1 MNRFSEKSPE
11 TRASRLPH
19 TLTAGRGS
27 KVPQNAIAAGLQRHS
42 GQSQQHKALFSTH
55 PRQITQNSLTLP

>member
-1 MNRFSEKSPE
+1 MSRFFETSPE
-11 TRASRLPH
+11 THASRLLH
-19 TLTAGRGS
+19 TQTAGRGA